1 MLEMLFRYIKM
12 KNVSHLLIF
21 LFSILFA
28 SNLNAQPGSLDKSF
42 GINGIVTTSMGAR
55 DAKVASIAIQ
65 TDSKIVTAGY
75 SNNGKN
81 LDFALAR
88 YDTNGYLDET
98 FGNNG
103 RVITEIGSGDNSIRS
118 VIIQPDGKLVVS
130 GYCPDSSFYDFASA
144 RYNPDGSLD
153 KSFGIDGIIITSFG
167 DFSGAFSSAIQ
178 DDEKIVVA
186 GFMGSQN
193 SLGHNVFALI
203 RYNTNGTLDSTFG
216 INGKVT
222 TAIRNIN
229 DVATSIGIQPDGKI
243 VVAGYSYYQNN
254 NGQGPDF
261 ALARYN
267 SNGTIDTTFSLEG
280 KVITIIG
287 RFSLATKLTI
297 LNDNKIL
304 VSGSTYNG
312 SNWDFA
318 LAQYN
323 TDGSIDNSFG
333 TGGIVTTSLGFGND
347 YAYSSMTQPD
357 HKIIVTGSSA
367 DVSHTNF
374 ALVRY
379 NQDGSLDNT
388 FGSDGIVTTAIDSNN
403 SYLFSVVMQKNGEI
417 VAAGSTS
424 INDTIASFALAR
436 YNSGLNLGIVDN
448 PVSDN
453 SVLVFPNP
461 IGQQATLEYVLN
473 FEETVSI
480 RLIDMNGIT
489 IKIFQN
495 NQKQEAG
502 LHEQQINLPDDLPQG
517 IYFIILSVAGRQVS
531 IKIVKK

>member
-1 MLEMLFRYIKM
+1 M
-12 KNVSHLLIF
+12 KNVSHLLLF
-21 LFSILFA
+21 LSILFA
-28 SNLNAQPGSLDKSF
+28 NDLNAQPGSLDKSF
-42 GINGIVTTSMGAR
+42 GINGIVTTAMGVR

-65 TDSKIVTAGY
+65 TDSKIVAAGY

-130 GYCPDSSFYDFASA
+130 GYCPDVSFYDFASA
-144 RYNPDGSLD
+144 RFNTDGSLD

-178 DDEKIVVA
+178 YDGKIVVA
-186 GFMGSQN
+186 GFTGSPN

-216 INGKVT
+216 INGKLT

-229 DVATSIGIQPDGKI
+229 DVATSIGVQSDGKI
-243 VVAGYSYYQNN
+243 VVAGHSYYQNN
-254 NGQGPDF
+254 NGLGPDF

-267 SNGTIDTTFSLEG
+267 SDGSLDTTFGIDG

-287 RFSLATKLTI
+287 IFSLATKLTI

-304 VSGSTYNG
+304 ASGSTYNG
-312 SNWDFA
+312 LDWDFA

-333 TGGIVTTSLGFGND
+333 KDGIVTTAIGLGND
-347 YAYSSMTQPD
+347 YAHSSIIQPD
-357 HKIIVTGSSA
+357 HKIIVTGSSV
-367 DVSHTNF
+367 DDPHTNF

-388 FGSDGIVTTAIDSNN
+388 FGSNGIVTTAIDSNN
-403 SYLFSVVMQKNGEI
+403 SYPFSVVMQKNGEI
-417 VAAGSTS
+417 VAAGATRL
-424 INDTIASFALAR
+424 NDTIADFALVR
-436 YNSGLNLGIVDN
+436 YISGLNIGIIDY
-448 PVSDN
+448 PISDN

-461 IGQQATLEYVLN
+461 ISQQATLEYVLN

-489 IKIFQN
+489 IKTLQN
-495 NQKQEAG
+495 NQKQQAG
-502 LHEQQINLPDDLPQG
+502 LHEQQINLNDDLPQG
-517 IYFIILSVAGRQVS
+517 IYLIIISIAGRQVS
-531 IKIVKK
+531 VKIVKK